1 MANNTCSKW
10 RWCLST
16 MLVLVVITASIPL
29 RVEGQSLSLVD
40 IATPE
45 FLRGET
51 RPKSV
56 ALFLAG
62 PDEIFRKWTGYY
74 VAELLRTKGYPTKVL
89 NAHQINADPQLLELT
104 QRTAKSIDEQ
114 QKIFRPGRWGKPKKL
129 KQRKLHVG
137 TPANLLASKLEV
149 DGLVF
154 AQVMFIR
161 TGNVSVCTLAL
172 YVVNGKTGD
181 IEAYFADQVQ
191 SWQSRSDAMATVAQK
206 LREGV
211 PAATQVIEAKGS
223 TLQAGAESPKAKGA
237 SIRELGVQI
246 DSLHDAATWGDL
258 DQLKG
263 LIAKGT
269 DINARD
275 KEGNTPL
282 MLAAS
287 TGHKAIADL
296 LVAEGARIDAKNNK
310 RNTALHGAAAAGHT
324 TVADL
329 LIAKGAEING
339 KNEGGDTPLML
350 AALTGYRGVAEL
362 LIAKGAD
369 INASKEDGHTPL
381 YIASLHGN
389 TEVADLLIAK
399 GAEVNARNKSGNTPL
414 AAAAAAGN
422 RDVARLLIAKGA
434 DINAK
439 TEYGN
444 TPLHWAATTGRWAV
458 TELLI
463 VEGADVNAKNEN
475 GETPRG
481 VADLKGHKNVAK
493 LLKQHGGKKK

>member
-1 MANNTCSKW
+1 
-10 RWCLST
+10 
-16 MLVLVVITASIPL
+16 MLVLVAITASIPL
-29 RVEGQSLSLVD
+29 RVEALTVD
-40 IATPE
+40 VATPE
-45 FLRGET
+45 YLRGET
-51 RPKSV
+51 RPNSV

-62 PDEIFRKWTGYY
+62 PDEIFRKWAGYY
-74 VAELLRTKGYPTKVL
+74 VAELLRAKGYPTKVL
-89 NAHQINADPQLLELT
+89 HANKINADPQLLELT
-104 QRTAKSIDEQ
+104 QRTAKSLDAQ
-114 QKIFRPGRWGKPKKL
+114 QKIFKPGRWVKPKKL

-137 TPANLLASKLEV
+137 TPANLLATKLGV

-154 AQVMFIR
+154 SQ
-161 TGNVSVCTLAL
+161 VSVSRFGNAWVCGLAVS
-172 YVVNGKTGD
+172 VVNGATGD
-181 IEAYFADQVQ
+181 LEAYFYDQVQ
-191 SWQSRSDAMATVAQK
+191 FWKAPSDAVENIVQSFH
-206 LREGV
+206 ESSF
-211 PAATQVIEAKGS
+211 PAFNQIIEAKGS
-223 TLQAGAESPKAKGA
+223 TLQASAESPKGKDA

-246 DSLHDAATWGDL
+246 DSLHEAAMWGDL
-258 DQLKG
+258 DQLKR

-324 TVADL
+324 AVADL
-329 LIAKGAEING
+329 LIAKGAAINE
-339 KNEGGDTPLML
+339 KNEGGDTPLVL
-350 AALTGYRGVAEL
+350 AAFTGYRGVAEL

-369 INASKEDGHTPL
+369 INSKKGDDSTPL
-381 YIASLHGN
+381 YIASLHGHK
-389 TEVADLLIAK
+389 EVADLLIAK
-399 GAEVNARNKSGNTPL
+399 GADVNARNKIDNTPL

-434 DINAK
+434 EINAK
-439 TEYGN
+439 TEHGN

-475 GETPRG
+475 SETPRG